1 MAQNDNDIQFVMDK
15 LENIEKVFGIGGV
28 ISVIIAI
35 LIVIF
40 TFKFLQKKTEKFVE
54 NISEKS
60 LREFQSKLDKELV
73 KFQTKH
79 QKQVD
84 AVHEIYQKFQTM
96 TSTVNYILHGENF
109 TQRLSAEEEIQ
120 HLIGFRHDFKH
131 LFNQNRLLFPPEVC
145 TKIDAIFP
153 SVDTFIDTFSAG
165 LFPKQPPEHQQM
177 NAEENGGLI
186 ITGIWKAETFDSILE
201 ELNSISNDIENE
213 FRKIYGTEI

>member
-1 MAQNDNDIQFVMDK
+1 MAQNDNDIQFVIDK

-28 ISVIIAI
+28 ISIIIAI

-54 NISEKS
+54 DTSEKT
-60 LREFQSKLDKELV
+60 LREFQTKLDKELV
-73 KFQTKH
+73 RFQTKH

-96 TSTVNYILHGENF
+96 TSTVNYVLNGENF
-109 TQRLSAEEEIQ
+109 TQRLTANEEIQ

-131 LFNQNRLLFPPEVC
+131 VFNQNRLLFSPEVC

-153 SVDTFIDTFSAG
+153 SVDTFIHTFSAG
-165 LFPKQPPEHQQM
+165 LFPEQSPEHQQM

-186 ITGIWKAETFDSILE
+186 ITGIWRAETFDSILE
-201 ELNSISNDIENE
+201 ELNSIAKDIENE
-213 FRKIYGTEI
+213 FRKIYGTDI